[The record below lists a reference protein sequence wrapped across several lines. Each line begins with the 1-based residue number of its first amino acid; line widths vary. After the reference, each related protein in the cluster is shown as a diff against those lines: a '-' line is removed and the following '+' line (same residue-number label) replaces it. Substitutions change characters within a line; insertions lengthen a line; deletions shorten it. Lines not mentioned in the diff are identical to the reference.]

1 MYNMDNQDSFKK
13 YLFNFI
19 RGGFIIGCVFTLL
32 ALVNGASMGEVTIFA
47 WNTKLTGLL
56 GILFLIVV
64 GPLYTAFIGLILGLI
79 YYALG
84 RLIRACFQFLSHL

>member
-19 RGGFIIGCVFTLL
+19 RGGFIIGCVFTLFT
-32 ALVNGASMGEVTIFA
+32 LVNSAFIGEVTILT

-56 GILFLIVV
+56 GILFLIGVV
-64 GPLYTAFIGLILGLI
+64 PFSMAITSLIIGLI

>member
-1 MYNMDNQDSFKK
+1 MYNMDNQESFKK

-19 RGGFIIGCVFTLL
+19 RGGFIIGCVFVLFT
-32 ALVNGASMGEVTIFA
+32 LVNSAFIGEVTILA

-56 GILFLIVV
+56 GILFLIGVV
-64 GPLYTAFIGLILGLI
+64 PLYTAFLGLILGLI

-84 RLIRACFQFLSHL
+84 RLIRACFQFLSH

>member
-19 RGGFIIGCVFTLL
+19 RGGFIIGCVFTLF
-32 ALVNGASMGEVTIFA
+32 ALVNSAFIGDVTILA

-56 GILFLIVV
+56 GILYLIVAL
-64 GPLYTAFIGLILGLI
+64 PLSTAFMGLILGLI
-79 YYALG
+79 YYEIG
-84 RLIRACFQFLSHL
+84 RLIRRCIQFLS